1 MQPMLLHLRHLL
13 PVILFSLCCYCS
25 TAQASANQGGDT
37 KVSITGG
44 RTTLRDVFRSIKK
57 QTGMYVMYSV
67 GASQISQDEIVSMNF
82 KETRLDDLFEYLF
95 KGKNLQWKYNNNVIV
110 ISAKE
115 GRGTPKNDND
125 SSITSIAVSGTV
137 TDAKGTPL
145 ARATIVV
152 KGTGDGTTTDEAG
165 KFTLSKISRDAVL
178 VVTSVGFE
186 PREIAV
192 RGKSILVQ
200 LNVDVNEL
208 DETVVM
214 AYGTTTKRYNTGNI
228 TTIKAETIAKQ
239 PVANPLQAIQGRVP
253 GLVISQNTGMPGGGF
268 SVQIRG
274 QNSIT
279 NGNDPFYVIDGIP
292 YSSQTL
298 GTINGALRGGN
309 PLNFIN
315 PSDIESIEVLKD
327 ADATSIYGSRAA
339 NGAILITTKK
349 GKPGATR
356 LDVNIYSGIGKV
368 TRRMDLLNS
377 QQYLEMRHEAFKNDG
392 VATLPAN
399 AYDLNGV
406 WDTTR
411 YTDWQKVL
419 LGNTAHYT
427 DAQVSI
433 SGGNVNTQFLIG
445 GGYHRETTVFPG
457 AKPDDRYSTHF
468 NLNNKSLDGKFR
480 VALTV
485 NYIIDRNR
493 VELLD
498 LTSQAINLPP
508 VAPAL
513 YNADGSLNWAPIS
526 PGRAGTWSNPLRNL
540 VVRYKGNTNNLL
552 SNAVIGYTIVK
563 GLDFSVNAGYTN
575 MRTDEITATP
585 STINDPGNPPITGSS
600 KFNNTAVSSWIIE
613 PQANYRLQV
622 GRGYLTALLGATF
635 QQSSNDGETFS
646 ARGYTSDA
654 LLENIKAA
662 GSLTTESVLA
672 TLYRY
677 NAFFGRI
684 HYNVSDKYLLN
695 LTARRDGSSRFGP
708 DKQFANF
715 GAIGAAWIF
724 SNEDFIK
731 RNLMFLSF
739 GKLRG
744 SYGTSGNDQVGD
756 YRFLD
761 VYSNTQYNYQGMQ
774 GLYPGNL
781 FNPDLAWE
789 VNKKIEVGIELGFL
803 KDRIL
808 LNASYFRN
816 RSSNQLVTT
825 PLSAMTGFQDIASN
839 LPALVQNTGS
849 EIVLNTQNIVNKNFE
864 WTTSFNISIPKNKL
878 IEFPD
883 IENSSYNY
891 GYKVGQPIT
900 SIKVFHLVGVS
911 SETGIYQFSD
921 SKGGLTSAPS
931 SRNDRIRAI
940 NLMPKY
946 YGGIENSLR
955 YKNISLT
962 FFIQFVKQSGKNIW
976 GAYSQIPGM
985 RANMP
990 TEVLN
995 RWPSQGDKSIY
1006 QKFTQ
1011 QYADAADAYN
1021 YALDISDF
1029 VYGDASFIRM
1039 KNISFSWQL
1048 PEKLKTRMRIQNAR
1062 VYFQAQNVFTIT
1074 NYLGM
1079 DPETQGAVIPPLR
1092 VLSVG
1097 VQLGL

>member
-44 RTTLRDVFRSIKK
+44 KTTLRDVFRSIKK

-115 GRGTPKNDND
+115 ERVIPKNDSD

-145 ARATIVV
+145 ARATVIV

-165 KFTLSKISRDAVL
+165 KFTLSKISKDAVL

-228 TTIKAETIAKQ
+228 TTIKAETIEKQ

-253 GLVISQNTGMPGGGF
+253 GLFISQNTGMPGGGF

-274 QNSIT
+274 RNSIT

-315 PSDIESIEVLKD
+315 PSDIESIDVLKD

-356 LDVNIYSGIGKV
+356 FDVNIYSGIGKV
-368 TRRMDLLNS
+368 TRRMDLMNS
-377 QQYLEMRHEAFKNDG
+377 QQYLEMRHEAFRNDG
-392 VATLPAN
+392 ASPN
-399 AYDLNGV
+399 PNRDYDLTF

-419 LGNTAHYT
+419 MGNTAHFT
-427 DAQVSI
+427 DAQVSV
-433 SGGNVNTQFLIG
+433 SGGNQNTQFLIG
-445 GGYHRETTVFPG
+445 GGYHKETTVFPK
-457 AKPDDRYSTHF
+457 AKPDNKYSAR
-468 NLNNKSLDGKFR
+468 LNINNRSSDGKFKL
-480 VALTV
+480 ALTA
-485 NYIIDRNR
+485 NYIVDKNR

-498 LTSQAINLPP
+498 LTRQAIFLPP

-513 YNADGSLNWAPIS
+513 YKSDGSLNWAPIS
-526 PGRAGTWSNPLRNL
+526 AGSAGTWTNPLNDL
-540 VVRYKGNTNNLL
+540 GVEYNGNTANLL
-552 SNAVIGYTIVK
+552 ANAALGYSIAK
-563 GLDFSVNAGYTN
+563 GFEINVNAGYTN
-575 MRTDEITATP
+575 LRTDEISTTP
-585 STINDPGNPPITGSS
+585 STINDPGNPPISGSS
-600 KFNNTAVSSWIIE
+600 QFNSTRINSWIIE
-613 PQANYRLQV
+613 PQANYRLSIGGGNLSV
-622 GRGYLTALLGATF
+622 LLGATF
-635 QQSSNDGETFS
+635 QQNSNDGQNVS
-646 ARGYTSDA
+646 ARGYTNDA
-654 LLENIKAA
+654 LLKNIKAA
-662 GSLTTESVLA
+662 GSITIESITSAV
-672 TLYRY
+672 YKY
-677 NAFFGRI
+677 NAFFGRVN
-684 HYNVSDKYLLN
+684 YNWNDKYLLN

-708 DKQFANF
+708 EKQFANF
-715 GAIGAAWIF
+715 GAMGAAWIF
-724 SNEDFIK
+724 SNEDFFK
-731 RNLMFLSF
+731 KNLPFLSF

-761 VYSNTQYNYQGMQ
+761 VYTSTQYNYQGIQ
-774 GLYPGNL
+774 GLYPANL
-781 FNPDLAWE
+781 FNPELAWE
-789 VNKKIEVGIELGFL
+789 VNKKLEAGIELGFL
-803 KDRIL
+803 KDRIFL
-808 LNASYFRN
+808 SASYFRN

-825 PLSAMTGFQDIASN
+825 PLAAMTGFQDIASN
-839 LPALVQNTGS
+839 LPASVQNSGV
-849 EIVLNTQNIVNKNFE
+849 EILLNSQNILTKDLE
-864 WTTSFNISIPKNKL
+864 WSTSFNISVPRNKL
-878 IEFPD
+878 LEFPN
-883 IENSSYNY
+883 IENTSYNFNY
-891 GYKVGQPIT
+891 IVGQPI
-900 SIKVFHLVGVS
+900 SIRKVFHVVGVDP
-911 SETGIYQFSD
+911 ETGIYQFAD
-921 SKGGLTSAPS
+921 SKGGTTASPS
-931 SRNDRIRAI
+931 SRRDRIAI
-940 NLMPKY
+940 VDNAPKY
-946 YGGIENSLR
+946 YGGVENSVR
-955 YKNISLT
+955 YKSLSLT
-962 FFIQFVKQSGKNIW
+962 FFVQFVKQTGQNIW
-976 GAYSQIPGM
+976 ASYSLVPGM
-985 RANMP
+985 KANMP
-990 TEVLN
+990 QDMLE
-995 RWPSQGDKSIY
+995 RWKHPGDNAKY
-1006 QKFTQ
+1006 QMLTQ
-1011 QYADAADAYN
+1011 TYAAAADAYN
-1021 YALDISDF
+1021 YIQGVSDF
-1029 VYGDASFIRM
+1029 VYSDASYVRL
-1039 KNISFSWQL
+1039 KNISLSWQIPQKIRNGMHL
-1048 PEKLKTRMRIQNAR
+1048 QNAR
-1062 VYFQAQNVFTIT
+1062 VYFQAQNVLTIT
-1074 NYLGM
+1074 NYLGF
-1079 DPETQGAVIPPLR
+1079 DPETQGILLPPLK
-1092 VLSVG
+1092 VFTMG
-1097 VQLGL
+1097 IQLTL